1 MERFSSNGGTL
12 MADPFLKFY
21 TSDWRSDPRLKMCSL
36 ASRGLWLE
44 MLCLMHEATPY
55 GHLLIS
61 GRSPTDAQLAVLV
74 GAPPDQIPELLGELD
89 SAGVFSRTK
98 EGVIYSRKM
107 TRMQKRAAQVRK
119 SGQRGGNPK
128 LTNGYA
134 KPGYVYAIGRR
145 ADGAVKLGV
154 SVNPRNRIKKIRA
167 QFRGQDLAILGSIWT
182 EDMGSLERSLHET
195 LAAKSAGGEW
205 FHLSDSDLKKLGF
218 VADPKGSAKAAPLT
232 QNPEARS
239 QREKE
244 DANASSKKDARGTR
258 LPEDWVL
265 PKEWG
270 EWALAEGFDE
280 ATIRAE
286 AAKFRDYWIS
296 RAGAQARKRDWQA
309 TWRNWMRNAGVPRRQ
324 FTTIDGVA
332 NGTPSSGAGGA
343 YGSRWGGASDP
354 DHPQLRAIA
363 AAVRSRPARGG
374 DRGGG

>member
-1 MERFSSNGGTL
+1 

-36 ASRGLWLE
+36 AARGLWLE

-107 TRMQKRAAQVRK
+107 TRMKKRAATARK
-119 SGQRGGNPK
+119 NGRKGGNPK
-128 LTNGYA
+128 L
-134 KPGYVYAIGRR
+134 
-145 ADGAVKLGV
+145 GV
-154 SVNPRNRIKKIRA
+154 EKENSASVNPRDKGR
-167 QFRGQDLAILGSIWT
+167 
-182 EDMGSLERSLHET
+182 DMPHI
-195 LAAKSAGGEW
+195 
-205 FHLSDSDLKKLGF
+205 
-218 VADPKGSAKAAPLT
+218 
-232 QNPEARS
+232 PEARS

-244 DANASSKKDARGTR
+244 DAYASSKKNARGTR

-309 TWRNWMRNAGVPRRQ
+309 TWRNWMRNAGAPRRQ

-332 NGTPSSGAGGA
+332 NETPSSGAGGA